1 MKRILL
7 SLSVL
12 AMAYTANSQTLLS
25 EDFDAMTVGDLGTQ
39 GNWMVYPSP
48 LTEAQVVNI
57 GTGDNALQLSG
68 SSTDTGTKYVYKA
81 IDWASRTAGND
92 VLFTEFIMQTGP
104 ATTSLNSFTSGF
116 YDEGNNLSFG
126 LKYAPSTNIV
136 EGLIYDTDGTYLVT
150 LSTSDVLCQTIC
162 YILFLCGM
170 ILQTVKL
177 IGISLMTKIIQF
189 VFKVLALLIQTL

>member
-12 AMAYTANSQTLLS
+12 AMAFTGNSQTFLS

-39 GNWMVYPSP
+39 GNWLVYPSP

-81 IDWASRTAGND
+81 IDWSSRTAGND
-92 VLFTEFIMQTGP
+92 FLYTEFIMQTGP
-104 ATTSLNSFTSGF
+104 STTSLNSFNAGYF
-116 YDEGNNLSFG
+116 DDELNLAFG
-126 LKYAPSTNIV
+126 LKYTPSTNIV
-136 EGLIYDTDGTYLVT
+136 EGLIYDNDGTYLVR
-150 LSTSDVLCQTIC
+150 LSTTDVTLTDDTD
-162 YILFLCGM
+162 Y
-170 ILQTVKL
+170 TVF
-177 IGISLMTKIIQF
+177 MWYNNTKG
-189 VFKVLALLIQTL
+189 